1 MHHKLINLIDKV
13 TFHGLQQFY
22 GSDRLVELLLD
33 EKRGRSTSLKCGNL
47 PVEVH
52 SIDTFQL
59 ISYVLLYDFTDIFVY
74 HSSGTPGAG
83 LCGHQTLGSNILSE
97 RAISHCCYR
106 EPHFADTGLSV

>member
-33 EKRGRSTSLKCGNL
+33 EKRGRSTSLKCGNV

-59 ISYVLLYDFTDIFVY
+59 IDYVLLYDLTDIFVY
-74 HSSGTPGAG
+74 YDSAAPRVS
-83 LCGHQTLGSNILSE
+83 LYGHQTDIK
-97 RAISHCCYR
+97 
-106 EPHFADTGLSV
+106 